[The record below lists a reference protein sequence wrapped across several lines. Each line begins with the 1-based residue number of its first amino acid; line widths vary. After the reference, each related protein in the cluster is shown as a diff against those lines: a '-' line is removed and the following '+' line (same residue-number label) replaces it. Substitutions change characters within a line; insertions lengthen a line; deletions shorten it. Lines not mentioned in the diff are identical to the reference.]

1 MPPRHRCM
9 LPLAVLAAWFT
20 AAGVANAADEA
31 LPIPAQAADAA
42 VAAPDGGRASG
53 VARLPSGAEVLDR
66 FIAVTG
72 GAEAYAAI
80 HNRVMSGTLEF
91 VDMGISTRV
100 TIYQSAANRYYAARQ
115 TEGLGLVEEGCD
127 GDVAWTDSHTLG
139 PEVASGPARAYRLR
153 TATLCADYHWRQ
165 LYERVECV
173 GVETIDDVSCHKVC
187 KYAADGPS
195 ETAWYAQDSGL
206 LVRTE
211 VVVPTSMGNIPTQ
224 TTYADYREVCGIRV
238 ACREVVRTMGREQRM
253 NFDRIVCNTKIPADR
268 YDLPADIRALA
279 EQQQPRSKPRP

>member
-1 MPPRHRCM
+1 MPPRHNRR
-9 LPLAVLAAWFT
+9 LPLAVLAALLS
-20 AAGVANAADEA
+20 AAGVATAADEA
-31 LPIPAQAADAA
+31 LPVPAQVAGAA
-42 VAAPDGGRASG
+42 VDAPDGARVSG

-72 GAEAYAAI
+72 GVEAYAAI
-80 HNRVMSGTLEF
+80 HNRVMSGMLEF

-100 TIYQSAANRYYAARQ
+100 TVYQSAANRYYAARQ

-139 PEVASGPARAYRLR
+139 PEVAGGPARAYRLR
-153 TATLCADYHWRQ
+153 TATLCADYHWRR
-165 LYERVECV
+165 LYERIECV
-173 GVETIDDVSCHKVC
+173 GVETIDDVPCYKVC
-187 KYAADGPS
+187 KHPADGPS

-211 VVVPTSMGNIPTQ
+211 VIVPTSMGNIPTQ

-253 NFDRIVCNTKIPADR
+253 VIDRIVCNTKIPADR
-268 YDLPADIRALA
+268 YDLPADIRALV
-279 EQQQPRSKPRP
+279 EQHQPQSKPRP